1 MKIKTKLTLG
11 IGLLFAAIVV
21 LISIGMKYTDAL
33 AADSEKILKDNYNSL
48 EYIRNIL
55 KALDE
60 TNANP
65 RKFVIIEENLL
76 KQENNITEIGEKE
89 ITARLKEHLNAI
101 KALPDSDGKVTV
113 EFRKDLFTIMNLN
126 MEAIVYKNNV
136 AKHTARTATLWMAAI
151 GTVCFLIGFMI
162 LVNLPR
168 GIANPIQELT
178 ESIKQ
183 IAARNYSKRVHLGG
197 QSEFGEIAT
206 SFNTMAEKLEEY
218 NSSNLAKLLIEKKR
232 METLINNMQNPIIGL
247 DENHT
252 ILFANDEALK
262 IIALKAENTI
272 GHSANEVAAG
282 NDLLRSLLDDKKL
295 PTDDNTP
302 THKQKP
308 IKIYADNK
316 ESYFEKEVI
325 DIAVTPT
332 GEKHELHIGHF
343 IILKNI
349 TPFKELDS
357 AKTNFIATVSHELK
371 TPIASIKLS
380 LQLLETNNIGNIN
393 PEQRQL
399 VESIKEDTERLLKIT
414 GELLNLSQ
422 VETGNIQLNIHQC
435 SPYEILHY
443 ALGAVMT
450 QAEQKHIQLHVAAE
464 EQLPVIKADA
474 EKSAWVLI
482 NFLTNAIRYS
492 PEHSTVTIEL
502 KKQDQTVVFAVQDVG
517 KGIDVRYQDKIF
529 DRYFQVPGSS
539 KSGTGL
545 GLSISKEFIE
555 VQGGTI
561 GVESEI
567 GLGSRF
573 YFTLST

>member
-1 MKIKTKLTLG
+1 MKIKAKLTLG
-11 IGLLFAAIVV
+11 IGLLFAAIIT
-21 LISIGMKYTDAL
+21 LTGIGIKYTDAL
-33 AADSEKILKDNYNSL
+33 ATDSDKILKDNYNTL
-48 EYIRNIL
+48 EYVRIML

-60 TNANP
+60 PNDNP
-65 RKFVIIEENLL
+65 RKLAIIEENLR
-76 KQENNITEIGEKE
+76 KQEHNITEIGEKE
-89 ITARLKEHLNAI
+89 ITARLTEHFNTMKI
-101 KALPDSDGKVTV
+101 NPDTDGRMAAD
-113 EFRKDLFTIMNLN
+113 FRKDLFIVMNLN
-126 MEAIVYKNNV
+126 MEAIVRKNNI
-136 AKHTARTATLWMAAI
+136 ARQTSRTATIWMAAV
-151 GTVCFLIGFMI
+151 GALCFLIGFTI

-168 GIANPIQELT
+168 SIANPIQELT
-178 ESIKQ
+178 QSIKQ
-183 IAARNYSKRVHLGG
+183 IAARNYSQRVSFGG
-197 QSEFGEIAT
+197 ESEFGEIAS

-218 NSSNLAKLLIEKKR
+218 NNSSLAKLLIEKKR
-232 METLINNMQNPIIGL
+232 IETLINNMQDPIIGL
-247 DENHT
+247 NANHN

-262 IIALKAENTI
+262 IIGLKAENTI
-272 GHSANEVAAG
+272 GRLAEDVAVG
-282 NDLLRSLLDDKKL
+282 NDLLRSLLDETLL
-295 PTDDNTP
+295 PTDDNSP
-302 THKQKP
+302 TNKQKP
-308 IKIYADNK
+308 IKIYANNK
-316 ESYFEKEVI
+316 ESYFEKEVVN
-325 DIAVTPT
+325 IAVTPT
-332 GEKHELHIGHF
+332 GELHEQHIGHF

-380 LQLLETNNIGNIN
+380 LQLLETKSVGIVN
-393 PEQRQL
+393 PEQQQL
-399 VESIKEDTERLLKIT
+399 IESIKDDAERLLKIT

-450 QAEQKHIQLHVAAE
+450 QAEQKHISLQVVAE
-464 EQLPVIKADA
+464 EKLPIIKADA

-502 KKQDQTVVFAVQDVG
+502 KQKGQAVVFAVQDVG
-517 KGIDVRYQDKIF
+517 KGIDVRYRDKIF

-567 GLGSRF
+567 GMGSRF
-573 YFTLST
+573 YFTLSA

>member
-11 IGLLFAAIVV
+11 IGLLFAAIVI
-21 LISIGMKYTDAL
+21 LIAIGIKYTDAL
-33 AADSEKILKDNYNSL
+33 ATDSDKILKDNYNTL
-48 EYIRNIL
+48 EYVRIIL

-60 TNANP
+60 PNDTP
-65 RKFVIIEENLL
+65 QKFAVIEENLR
-76 KQENNITEIGEKE
+76 KQEHNITESGEKE
-89 ITARLKEHLNAI
+89 ITARLKDHINTLKNNA
-101 KALPDSDGKVTV
+101 DSTSKILSEVRG
-113 EFRKDLFTIMNLN
+113 DLFVIMNLN
-126 MEAIVYKNNV
+126 MEAIVRKNNV
-136 AKHTARTATLWMAAI
+136 AKQTAQTATIWMAAV
-151 GTVCFLIGFMI
+151 GTFCFLIGFTI

-168 GIANPIQELT
+168 SIANPIQELT
-178 ESIKQ
+178 ASIKQ
-183 IAARNYSKRVHLGG
+183 IAAKNYSQRVYLRAKN
-197 QSEFGEIAT
+197 EFGEIAS

-232 METLINNMQNPIIGL
+232 IETLINNMQNPIIGL
-247 DENHT
+247 DENHK

-262 IIALKAENTI
+262 IIGLKVENTI
-272 GHSANEVAAG
+272 GFSAKEVAAG
-282 NDLLRSLLDDKKL
+282 NDLLRSLLDDNVL
-295 PTDDNTP
+295 PTDDNSP
-302 THKQKP
+302 THKQQP

-316 ESYFEKEVI
+316 ESYFEKEVVT
-325 DIAVTPT
+325 IAVTPT
-332 GEKHELHIGHF
+332 GEKYEQHIGHF

-380 LQLLETNNIGNIN
+380 LQLLETKNIGIVN

-399 VESIKEDTERLLKIT
+399 IESIKEDTERLLKIT

-443 ALGAVMT
+443 ALGAVMA
-450 QAEQKHIQLHVAAE
+450 QAEEKHVTLHVAAD
-464 EQLPVIKADA
+464 EQLPMIKADA

-482 NFLTNAIRYS
+482 NFLTNAVRYS
-492 PEHSTVTIEL
+492 PDHSTITIEL
-502 KKQDQTVVFAVQDVG
+502 QKQDKSVVFAVKDVG
-517 KGIDVRYQDKIF
+517 KGIDKRYRDKIF

-573 YFTLST
+573 YFMLST

>member
-11 IGLLFAAIVV
+11 IGLLFVAIIV
-21 LISIGMKYTDAL
+21 LTGIGIKYTDAL
-33 AADSEKILKDNYNSL
+33 ATDSDKILKDNYNSL
-48 EYIRNIL
+48 EYVRIVLR
-55 KALDE
+55 ALDE
-60 TNANP
+60 PKENP
-65 RKFVIIEENLL
+65 QKLAIIQENLQ
-76 KQENNITEIGEKE
+76 KQEDNITEIGEKE
-89 ITARLKEHLNAI
+89 ITARLKDHFNAL
-101 KALPDSDGKVTV
+101 KTNTDSNEQITV
-113 EFRKDLFTIMNLN
+113 SFRRDLYIIMNLN
-126 MEAIVYKNNV
+126 MEAIVRKNNI
-136 AKHTARTATLWMAAI
+136 ARHTARTATIWMSAVGAL
-151 GTVCFLIGFMI
+151 CFLIGFTI
-162 LVNLPR
+162 LINLPR
-168 GIANPIQELT
+168 SIANPIQELAQ
-178 ESIKQ
+178 SIKQ
-183 IAARNYSKRVHLGG
+183 IAARNYSRRVHFG
-197 QSEFGEIAT
+197 QESEFGEIAT

-218 NSSNLAKLLIEKKR
+218 NNSNLSKLLIEKKR
-232 METLINNMQNPIIGL
+232 IETLINNMQNPIIGL
-247 DENHT
+247 DEHNT
-252 ILFANDEALK
+252 ILFVNDEALK
-262 IIALKAENTI
+262 VIGMKAESTI
-272 GHSANEVAAG
+272 GRSAKEASIG
-282 NDLLRSLLDDKKL
+282 NDLLRSLLDEGIL
-295 PTDDNTP
+295 PTDDNSP
-302 THKQKP
+302 TNKQKP
-308 IKIYADNK
+308 IKIYANNK
-316 ESYFEKEVI
+316 ESYFEKEVVN
-325 DIAVTPT
+325 IAVTPT
-332 GEKHELHIGHF
+332 GELHEQHIGHF

-380 LQLLETNNIGNIN
+380 LQLLESKNVGIVN
-393 PEQRQL
+393 PEQKQL
-399 VESIKEDTERLLKIT
+399 IDSISEDTERLLKIT

-450 QAEQKHIQLHVAAE
+450 QAEQKHISLNVAAE
-464 EQLPVIKADA
+464 EKLPIIKADA

-502 KKQDQTVVFAVQDVG
+502 KHKGNSVVFAVQDVG
-517 KGIDVRYQDKIF
+517 KGIDVRYRDKIF

-567 GLGSRF
+567 GMGSRF
-573 YFTLST
+573 YFTLSA